1 MGAVL
6 VGMCDPWPTKSTAVP
21 APVCRHALC
30 GSREGVSK
38 ELRDLYGFSGWQ
50 ADFRYRVHLPDSCT
64 RMSLNLEG
72 EAESSH
78 LLGDSKSFSLHFKRT
93 RPRSRLPGPNELSP
107 SRKLLRVCVTAQCG
121 CLQGIL
127 CPLRKCHNT
136 SALGYE

>member
-1 MGAVL
+1 MGDVL
-6 VGMCDPWPTKSTAVP
+6 VGICDPWPTKSTAVP
-21 APVCRHALC
+21 APGCRHALC

-78 LLGDSKSFSLHFKRT
+78 LLGNSLEIRRVSHFT
-93 RPRSRLPGPNELSP
+93 SREPDLGPDFRAPMS
-107 SRKLLRVCVTAQCG
+107 
-121 CLQGIL
+121 
-127 CPLRKCHNT
+127 
-136 SALGYE
+136 